1 MSDQPSET
9 GRVCV
14 FCGGR
19 AGSAEHI
26 FANWINDVFPV
37 LVVGE
42 PQAVLGTL
50 ARDGDSTE
58 RRWKST
64 GVATQI
70 TKEVCHECNTG
81 WMSRLEGKAKPLL
94 TPMMTGVPTRLTL
107 DEQITVATWAT
118 KTAITAELVHGHDF
132 NFSPEER
139 RIVMTEQRPPAHVAV
154 MASAIETDIGPCR
167 ATVARGQVVN
177 ATNEV
182 VAWMHV
188 HTVQVGTLVFQVLR
202 SDPPMGGEVA
212 FKTVQFAAPI
222 EIPIF
227 PPSPNFSWPPKTVL
241 TEDRFLAHTQRI
253 GSNIAIESFLDNQKP
268 FTF

>member
-1 MSDQPSET
+1 MSDRPSET
-9 GRVCV
+9 GRLCV
-14 FCGGR
+14 FCGRR

-37 LVVGE
+37 LVIGE

-118 KTAITAELVHGHDF
+118 KTAMTAELVHGHDF

-154 MASAIETDIGPCR
+154 MASA
-167 ATVARGQVVN
+167 
-177 ATNEV
+177 
-182 VAWMHV
+182 M
-188 HTVQVGTLVFQVLR
+188 
-202 SDPPMGGEVA
+202 
-212 FKTVQFAAPI
+212 
-222 EIPIF
+222 
-227 PPSPNFSWPPKTVL
+227 
-241 TEDRFLAHTQRI
+241 
-253 GSNIAIESFLDNQKP
+253 
-268 FTF
+268 